1 MFSDVLFIF
10 SDVVRMFS
18 IAHRYSMN
26 ILRCAQD
33 VDVFRCSKMLSDV
46 QRCSWMFAKCSLG
59 VLRMFSG
66 CSQDVYIK
74 YQGYSGGSGGPVGC
88 GGSCSF
94 WLWYNL

>member
-46 QRCSWMFAKCSLG
+46 LA
-59 VLRMFSG
+59 
-66 CSQDVYIK
+66 
-74 YQGYSGGSGGPVGC
+74 GGSGGFGWSEVPSWAKSGY
-88 GGSCSF
+88 F
-94 WLWYNL
+94 FAI